1 MREWHSRSN
10 CSGVTIRPVIL
21 PDDFNEFLR
30 SLNDHDV
37 KYMVV
42 GGHAV
47 SFHGYPRFT
56 HDVDVVILP
65 DEPNARALLAALS
78 DFGFADVELG
88 IGDFL
93 KPTTVVLG
101 RPPDQIDIMT
111 FIKGVDVYEAWA
123 RRVPGVLDGVDVAF
137 IAKQDLI
144 ANKRAVGRPEDL
156 ADIARL
162 GE

>member
-1 MREWHSRSN
+1 
-10 CSGVTIRPVIL
+10 
-21 PDDFNEFLR
+21 
-30 SLNDHDV
+30 
-37 KYMVV
+37 MVV

-65 DEPNARALLAALS
+65 DERNARALLAALT
-78 DFGFADVELG
+78 DFGFAQVGLDV
-88 IGDFL
+88 GDFL

-101 RPPDQIDIMT
+101 RAPDQIDIT
-111 FIKGVDVYEAWA
+111 TDIKGVDVYEAWE
-123 RRVPGVLDGVDVAF
+123 RRVPGVLDGIEVAF
-137 IAKQDLI
+137 IARQDLI

-162 GE
+162 GD

>member
-1 MREWHSRSN
+1 M
-10 CSGVTIRPVIL
+10 TL
-21 PDDFNEFLR
+21 PDDFSEFLR
-30 SLNDHDV
+30 SLNAHDV
-37 KYMVV
+37 KYLVV

-65 DEPNARALLAALS
+65 DEENARALLAALA
-78 DFGFADVELG
+78 DFGFAEVGLDVR
-88 IGDFL
+88 DFL

-101 RPPDQIDIMT
+101 RAPEQIDIMT
-111 FIKGVDVYEAWA
+111 FIKGVDVAEAWQ
-123 RRVPGVLDGVDVAF
+123 RRVAGVLDGIEVAF
-137 IAKQDLI
+137 IARQDLI

-162 GE
+162 GEG